1 LSPLYR
7 IHSGG
12 TMSVAD
18 SLGDAPHVTHYEV
31 GHEIELDEAEA
42 ARLNENR
49 TPENYR
55 VVRVGGELETGAF
68 KATQPPRSAE
78 VLVST
83 PGVPGVDELL
93 GAGHVLSEA
102 EIEAARIKIE
112 ETPVDTR
119 VTFMGDGPSEPGEPN
134 DSDTSGVAS
143 APGGL
148 AIMQAIADLPPVHEE
163 NNSLADSA
171 PDADAVSPTTAADDE
186 AAPDWSTY
194 LAAVSAAEAAKTI
207 RDLESAEDVE
217 AAIEAEEA
225 KGGLKRPLVIR
236 AGKAAIRRLHRV

>member
-1 LSPLYR
+1 
-7 IHSGG
+7 
-12 TMSVAD
+12 MSVAD
-18 SLGDAPHVTHYEV
+18 SLGDVPHVTHYEV

-78 VLVST
+78 VQVST
-83 PGVPGVDELL
+83 PGVPGVDELR
-93 GAGHVLSEA
+93 GAGLHVDCDPA
-102 EIEAARIKIE
+102 
-112 ETPVDTR
+112 
-119 VTFMGDGPSEPGEPN
+119 MGC
-134 DSDTSGVAS
+134 GVLAN

-148 AIMQAIADLPPVHEE
+148 AIDNVNPG
-163 NNSLADSA
+163 
-171 PDADAVSPTTAADDE
+171 AADDE